1 MAASDSTAA
10 PPARRVSPAGL
21 VVAALLAA
29 TALVVFLDMGSQSLT
44 ATYGLGPQA
53 MSAAVGVGLALLAAA
68 NLLLAFRGEPAN
80 PETSDKRAIGLILG
94 GLAALIASIALG
106 GGFILGTAILFA
118 ATAAAFGRRALAAD
132 LGIGLVLGIGIYL
145 LFTKLLTLA
154 LPAGPLER
162 LL

>member
-1 MAASDSTAA
+1 MEAPIPTAV
-10 PPARRVSPAGL
+10 PPERRIAPAGL

-29 TALVVFLDMGSQSLT
+29 TALVVFLDMEGLSLT

-53 MSAAVGVGLALLAAA
+53 MPAVVAAGLGLLAAA
-68 NLLLAFRGEPAN
+68 NLFLAFRGEPSN
-80 PETSDKRAIGLILG
+80 PERSDKRAIGLILG

-106 GGFILGTAILFA
+106 GGFVIGTAILFA
-118 ATAAAFGRRALAAD
+118 ATAAAFGRRAFAID
-132 LGIGLVLGIGIYL
+132 LGIGLALGVAIYL